1 MPPSKPPPRQ
11 KSPTSIEVWRHEVS
25 ESALPPSSP
34 SSPSPSP
41 ELKRQPSFWKK
52 ILPSRSRSSTT
63 VEPHVQI
70 NGHAVQEGGPGKH
83 HTNKRKGSDTPE
95 PGVRTAMY
103 NKAYSNRSRLKD
115 MSNPQNVRDEDLLGV
130 EDEEDGRGGSSMEI
144 ASGDSDEVGGL
155 KDKLERLERAKR
167 LLEGKGRGNAGDA
180 GRGNGRGM

>member
-1 MPPSKPPPRQ
+1 
-11 KSPTSIEVWRHEVS
+11 
-25 ESALPPSSP
+25 
-34 SSPSPSP
+34 
-41 ELKRQPSFWKK
+41 
-52 ILPSRSRSSTT
+52 
-63 VEPHVQI
+63 
-70 NGHAVQEGGPGKH
+70 
-83 HTNKRKGSDTPE
+83 
-95 PGVRTAMY
+95 MY